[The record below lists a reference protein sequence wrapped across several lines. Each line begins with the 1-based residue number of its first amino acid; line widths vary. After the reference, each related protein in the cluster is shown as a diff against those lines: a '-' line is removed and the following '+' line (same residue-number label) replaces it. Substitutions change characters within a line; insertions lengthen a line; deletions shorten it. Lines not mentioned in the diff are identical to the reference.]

1 MGQSS
6 NGVFIAY
13 APADNPQIAVAVVI
27 EHGVW
32 GSEVAPVAK
41 DILRE
46 YFGMN
51 SDSLPKDKIV
61 IDKASFTR

>member
-1 MGQSS
+1 M
-6 NGVFIAY
+6 
-13 APADNPQIAVAVVI
+13 AVVI

>member
-1 MGQSS
+1 
-6 NGVFIAY
+6 
-13 APADNPQIAVAVVI
+13 VAVVI

-51 SDSLPKDKIV
+51 NDSLPKDQIV
-61 IDKASFTR
+61 VDKPSFTR

>member
-1 MGQSS
+1 
-6 NGVFIAY
+6 
-13 APADNPQIAVAVVI
+13 VAVVI

-51 SDSLPKDKIV
+51 NDSLPKDQIV
-61 IDKASFTR
+61 VGLCIQRAMCIKEIN

>member
-1 MGQSS
+1 
-6 NGVFIAY
+6 
-13 APADNPQIAVAVVI
+13 VAVVI

-51 SDSLPKDKIV
+51 NDSLPKDQIV
-61 IDKASFTR
+61 VDNQVLRASLCIQRAMCIKEIN

>member
-1 MGQSS
+1 
-6 NGVFIAY
+6 
-13 APADNPQIAVAVVI
+13 VAVVI

-51 SDSLPKDKIV
+51 NDSLPKDQIV
-61 IDKASFTR
+61 VDKPSLRASLCIQRAMCIKEIN